1 MRGRSTSRGL
11 PRASSVRFAS
21 AGDTEY
27 LIAVLASGS
36 AVVVPLDYY
45 PTLKA
50 ASPAQRRRWKLVAA
64 GQGVSWPDLDLDLST
79 EGLVA
84 GRPDATAK
92 ARAGLTNAAANK
104 LTRVAIANRPAAAT
118 APNLARLLA
127 QTLSPAAL
135 RNLAR
140 SIQHLAKA
148 S

>member
-1 MRGRSTSRGL
+1 MRGHGISHGL
-11 PRASSVRFAS
+11 PRATSVRFAA

-92 ARAGLTNAAANK
+92 ARAVLTTAAAK
-104 LTRVAIANRPAAAT
+104 RLTRVAIANRPAAAT
-118 APNLARLLA
+118 APNLAKLLA